1 MIKQAIQ
8 MNKKLLKERG
18 PYIAPRIQCTWIEF
32 EQSIAAGSA
41 NINSGSDSSNSQEP
55 SERQWESGWSNNKDF
70 DI

>member
-1 MIKQAIQ
+1 
-8 MNKKLLKERG
+8 MNKKTAKERG
-18 PYIAPRIQCTWIEF
+18 RYIAPRILSTQIEF

-41 NINSGSDSSNSQEP
+41 NINSGSDSSNSQGV